1 MSSFIGVCVTFL
13 GLTLIIV
20 NAVVFLHMLLSF
32 PAMLSSNS
40 QAYVQQQR
48 KLHHI
53 PPSPEDIDARGYYH
67 PAAQDIEGE
76 DDEDVEDEPEWETSG
91 RWADE
96 VAVEDEDE
104 DEEEDQAD
112 DCGSE
117 TCVAAA
123 PRTVAAVVRRSDSMT
138 RGRPLRRQRRRYIAR
153 TVLRVKDLGRVRDSD
168 YDSEYSETERRA
180 DGGGGARSRD
190 RAGRAR
196 RECRGGWRSMD
207 WTR

>member
-1 MSSFIGVCVTFL
+1 MSSFIAVCVTFL

-20 NAVVFLHMLLSF
+20 NVVVFLQMLLSF

-53 PPSPEDIDARGYYH
+53 PSSREDLDGRYDDTADA
-67 PAAQDIEGE
+67 EGADAE
-76 DDEDVEDEPEWETSG
+76 DDQEWETTE

-96 VAVEDEDE
+96 VEEVV
-104 DEEEDQAD
+104 EEEEQYQAD
-112 DCGSE
+112 DCSSE
-117 TCVAAA
+117 VCVTPRVVVTAA
-123 PRTVAAVVRRSDSMT
+123 RSDSMT

-153 TVLRVKDLGRVRDSD
+153 TVLRVKDIGRVLDSD
-168 YDSEYSETERRA
+168 YDSEYSETERRPIV
-180 DGGGGARSRD
+180 GGARSRD
-190 RAGRAR
+190 RAGHD
-196 RECRGGWRSMD
+196 CRGGWRGMD

>member
-1 MSSFIGVCVTFL
+1 MCVTFL

-20 NAVVFLHMLLSF
+20 NVVVFLQMLLSF

-53 PPSPEDIDARGYYH
+53 PSSREDLDARYADT
-67 PAAQDIEGE
+67 PDAEGVDAE
-76 DDEDVEDEPEWETSG
+76 DDQEWETTA

-96 VAVEDEDE
+96 VGEV
-104 DEEEDQAD
+104 EEEEEEEQYQAD
-112 DCGSE
+112 DCSSE
-117 TCVAAA
+117 VCVTPRVVVTAA
-123 PRTVAAVVRRSDSMT
+123 RRSDSMT

-153 TVLRVKDLGRVRDSD
+153 TVLRVKDIGRVLDSD
-168 YDSEYSETERRA
+168 YDSEYSETERRPIMR
-180 DGGGGARSRD
+180 GARSRD
-190 RAGRAR
+190 RAGHD
-196 RECRGGWRSMD
+196 CRGGWRGMD

>member
-1 MSSFIGVCVTFL
+1 MCVTFL

-20 NAVVFLHMLLSF
+20 NVVVFLQMLLSF

-53 PPSPEDIDARGYYH
+53 PSSREDLDARYADT
-67 PAAQDIEGE
+67 PDAEGVDAE
-76 DDEDVEDEPEWETSG
+76 DGQEWETTA

-96 VAVEDEDE
+96 VEEV
-104 DEEEDQAD
+104 EEEEEEEQYQAD
-112 DCGSE
+112 DCSSE
-117 TCVAAA
+117 VCVTPRVVVTAA
-123 PRTVAAVVRRSDSMT
+123 RRSDSMT

-153 TVLRVKDLGRVRDSD
+153 TVLRVKDIGRVLDSD
-168 YDSEYSETERRA
+168 YDSEYSETERRPIV
-180 DGGGGARSRD
+180 GGARSRD
-190 RAGRAR
+190 RAGHD
-196 RECRGGWRSMD
+196 CRGGWRGMD

>member
-1 MSSFIGVCVTFL
+1 MSSFIAVCVTFL

-20 NAVVFLHMLLSF
+20 NVAVFLQMLLSF

-53 PPSPEDIDARGYYH
+53 PSSREDLDESYAIEEDA
-67 PAAQDIEGE
+67 E
-76 DDEDVEDEPEWETSG
+76 DDQEWETTA
-91 RWADE
+91 RWTDE

-104 DEEEDQAD
+104 EEEEQYQAD
-112 DCGSE
+112 DCSSE
-117 TCVAAA
+117 AYATPRVVVTAA
-123 PRTVAAVVRRSDSMT
+123 RRSNSMT
-138 RGRPLRRQRRRYIAR
+138 RGRPLRRQRRRYITR
-153 TVLRVKDLGRVRDSD
+153 TMLRVKDMGRVRDSD

-180 DGGGGARSRD
+180 VVGGARSRD
-190 RAGRAR
+190 PAGRTGHD
-196 RECRGGWRSMD
+196 CRGGWRGMD

>member
-1 MSSFIGVCVTFL
+1 MCVTFL

-20 NAVVFLHMLLSF
+20 NVVVFLQMLLSF

-53 PPSPEDIDARGYYH
+53 PSSREDLDARYADT
-67 PAAQDIEGE
+67 PDAEGVDAE
-76 DDEDVEDEPEWETSG
+76 DDQEWETTA

-96 VAVEDEDE
+96 VEEV
-104 DEEEDQAD
+104 EEEEEEEQYQAD
-112 DCGSE
+112 DCSSE
-117 TCVAAA
+117 VCVTPRVVVTAA
-123 PRTVAAVVRRSDSMT
+123 RRSDSMT

-153 TVLRVKDLGRVRDSD
+153 TVLRVKDIGRVLDSD
-168 YDSEYSETERRA
+168 YDSEYSETERRPIV
-180 DGGGGARSRD
+180 GGARSRD
-190 RAGRAR
+190 RAGHD
-196 RECRGGWRSMD
+196 CRGGWRGMD

>member
-1 MSSFIGVCVTFL
+1 MCVTFL

-20 NAVVFLHMLLSF
+20 NVVVFLQMLLSF

-53 PPSPEDIDARGYYH
+53 PSSREDLDGRYADTADA
-67 PAAQDIEGE
+67 E
-76 DDEDVEDEPEWETSG
+76 DDQEWETTG

-96 VAVEDEDE
+96 ADEAEEVEEVE
-104 DEEEDQAD
+104 VEEIEEDQEEQYQAD
-112 DCGSE
+112 DCSSE
-117 TCVAAA
+117 VCVTPRVVVTA
-123 PRTVAAVVRRSDSMT
+123 PRRSDSMT

-153 TVLRVKDLGRVRDSD
+153 TVLRVKDIGRVLDSD
-168 YDSEYSETERRA
+168 YDSEYSETERRSIV
-180 DGGGGARSRD
+180 GGARSRD
-190 RAGRAR
+190 RAGHD
-196 RECRGGWRSMD
+196 CRGAWRGMD

>member
-1 MSSFIGVCVTFL
+1 MSSFIAVCVTFL

-20 NAVVFLHMLLSF
+20 NVVVFLQMLLSF

-53 PPSPEDIDARGYYH
+53 PSSREDLDGRYDDTADA
-67 PAAQDIEGE
+67 EGADAE
-76 DDEDVEDEPEWETSG
+76 DDQEWETTE

-96 VAVEDEDE
+96 VEEVV
-104 DEEEDQAD
+104 EEEEQYQAD
-112 DCGSE
+112 DCSSE
-117 TCVAAA
+117 VYVTPRVVVTAA
-123 PRTVAAVVRRSDSMT
+123 RSDSMT

-153 TVLRVKDLGRVRDSD
+153 TVLRVKDIGRVLDSD
-168 YDSEYSETERRA
+168 YDSEYSETERRPIV
-180 DGGGGARSRD
+180 GGARSRD
-190 RAGRAR
+190 RAGHD
-196 RECRGGWRSMD
+196 CRGGWRGMD